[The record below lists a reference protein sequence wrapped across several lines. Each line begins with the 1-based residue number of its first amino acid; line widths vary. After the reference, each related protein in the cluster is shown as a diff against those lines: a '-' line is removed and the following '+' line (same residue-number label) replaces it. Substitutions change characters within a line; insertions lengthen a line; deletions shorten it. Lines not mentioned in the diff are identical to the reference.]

1 MQRLL
6 PASLFAGLLFLAAC
20 AAPAP
25 TNTVDVNPN
34 SGPAYVPE
42 DAPQFGPGD
51 TCAETY
57 VFVYEDNTRT
67 NFSLGSSNYNNEDYC
82 GAYPYLK
89 WLVANDPLFTGEDPD
104 DRNFLRL
111 ATTYEWFAA
120 QVDSSDAA
128 TRKAYLDSALATRA
142 AGRQAMNEAGIAYDS
157 YLRDLREG
165 FFYYSYGL
173 QYDDPDTE
181 VNEAEIK
188 QFEAFNRAFEAQP
201 DSLEDWYITQL
212 FNQSAVVYE
221 EKQERADYVRQLA
234 SAVDQDGLQTY
245 YTSFVEYLETPEP
258 DPAESGVFVDVV
270 EGEAP
275 SSDPLVERLYAE
287 YQSGSLSGD
296 DVLTLLAVATQAP
309 GRLEAVGGNPD
320 AVTSALVNRREVQ
333 DRIDNPSTL
342 YSLAMR
348 AFARGNTTEGNRLFD
363 RAIANAGSNATRAN
377 FYAARASKGYGNKA
391 SLIRQCLQYNSTN
404 SNCLFLEAGLKGDA
418 ARAAAGSSVE
428 GRAAYW
434 CMADIYRNVAAV
446 SSGQIAAAARRAANQ
461 YERAGPS
468 RDQYFFATSWRPGQ
482 TVTASLGAYGSCRTR
497 VR

>member
-6 PASLFAGLLFLAAC
+6 PASLFAGLLLLAAC

-25 TNTVDVNPN
+25 PTVATND
-34 SGPAYVPE
+34 GPDEPYVPE
-42 DAPQFGPGD
+42 DAPTFGPGD

-57 VFVYEDNTRT
+57 VFVYEDNART

-89 WLVANDPLFTGEDPD
+89 WLVENEPLFTGEEPD

-111 ATTYEWFAA
+111 ATTYEWFAT
-120 QVDSSDAA
+120 QVDSSEAD
-128 TRKAYLDSALATRA
+128 TRKAYLDSALTTRA
-142 AGRQAMNEAGIAYDS
+142 AGRQAMDDAGIAYDT

-165 FFYYSYGL
+165 FFYYSY
-173 QYDDPDTE
+173 QTEYPD
-181 VNEAEIK
+181 ADRR
-188 QFEAFNRAFEAQP
+188 QFDAFDKAFRAQP
-201 DSLEDWYITQL
+201 DSLEDWYIVQL
-212 FNQSAVVYE
+212 FNQSSAVYE
-221 EKQERADYVRQLA
+221 EPEQRAEYVVALA
-234 SAVDQDGLQTY
+234 SAVDQPALQTY
-245 YTSFVEYLETPEP
+245 YREFADFLTTPPPAPEET
-258 DPAESGVFVDVV
+258 GVFVDVV
-270 EGEAP
+270 EGETPQA
-275 SSDPLVERLYAE
+275 DPLVERLYAE
-287 YQSGSLSGD
+287 FQSGSLSGD
-296 DVLTLLAVATQAP
+296 DVLTLLAVSTQAP
-309 GRLEAVGGNPD
+309 GRLRAVGGDPD

-348 AFARGNTTEGNRLFD
+348 AFARGNSTEGNRLFD

-377 FYAARASKGYGNKA
+377 FYAARASKGYGNK
-391 SLIRQCLQYNSTN
+391 SQLIRQCLQYNSTN

-468 RDQYFFATSWRPGQ
+468 RDQYFFSTSWRPGQ
-482 TVTASLGAYGSCRTR
+482 TVSASLGAYGTCRTR